1 MFTGIIEDIGIV
13 ESIEN
18 KKNLSVLKIRAK
30 KVARGVKA
38 GDSIAVD
45 GVCLTVTALHKNFL
59 TFDVMRETL
68 LKSTLGAFKRN
79 TQVNLER
86 ALKMG
91 DRLSG
96 HFVTGHVDCVSRI
109 KDLIKGKNY
118 LELKMDLP
126 KNLLKYVVSKGSVCI
141 DGVSLTVGQV
151 RKNHFSVYLI
161 PFTKITTTL
170 GLKHKGDKVNIETD
184 VLAKYIFN
192 PFQLI

>member
-45 GVCLTVTALHKNFL
+45 GVCLTVTATDKKKLA
-59 TFDVMRETL
+59 FDVMRETL
-68 LKSTLGAFKRN
+68 IKTTLGSLKL
-79 TQVNLER
+79 QQKVNLER

-126 KNLLKYVVSKGSVCI
+126 KNLLKYVASKGSVCI

-151 RKNHFSVYLI
+151 RKNDFSVYLI
-161 PFTKITTTL
+161 PFTKKMTTL
-170 GLKHKGDKVNIETD
+170 GLKQKGNKLNVEVDL
-184 VLAKYIFN
+184 LAKYILAS
-192 PFQLI
+192 FQP

>member
-1 MFTGIIEDIGIV
+1 MFTGIIEDIGV
-13 ESIEN
+13 VHAIE
-18 KKNLSVLKIRAK
+18 KKKDFIVLKIRPQ
-30 KVARGVKA
+30 KVWRGIKLGESV
-38 GDSIAVD
+38 AVD
-45 GVCLTVTALHKNFL
+45 GVCLTVTATDKKIL

-68 LKSTLGAFKRN
+68 VKTTLGSLKLE
-79 TQVNLER
+79 QKVNLER

-151 RKNHFSVYLI
+151 RKNDFSVYLI
-161 PFTKITTTL
+161 PFTKTNTTL

>member
-38 GDSIAVD
+38 GDRIAVD

-68 LKSTLGAFKRN
+68 VKTTLGSLKLE
-79 TQVNLER
+79 QKVNLER

-126 KNLLKYVVSKGSVCI
+126 KNLLKYVVSKGSVCM

-161 PFTKITTTL
+161 PFTKTTTTL
-170 GLKHKGDKVNIETD
+170 GLKHKGDKLNIETD